1 MPGLKR
7 DNTRSPDWPPAK
19 QTCGLGTR
27 KCVARLPYSLAGQA
41 CTAEPAGPAGAH
53 QRVLDVQRVALQR
66 GVAALQRGGWVARL
80 ALHLVVLVCLV
91 GIGLHGQRPADAALL
106 RVAQHLRAHSGG
118 ASPAPATQALGTFR
132 SLPLLVTA
140 KPCCTRRSTAPADT
154 FGRHSDRCVCGHAGN
169 VPLSSYAYIKRQ
181 RMPGLQGPCMLSSR
195 SARFWARV
203 RTRGEAQRTE

>member
-66 GVAALQRGGWVARL
+66 GVAALQRGVWVARL

-106 RVAQHLRAHSGG
+106 RVAQHLRARLCG
-118 ASPAPATQALGTFR
+118 AAGLLRAGRQDAGRLWEGCWYTHLRRTQAG
-132 SLPLLVTA
+132 
-140 KPCCTRRSTAPADT
+140 TRRY
-154 FGRHSDRCVCGHAGN
+154 GR
-169 VPLSSYAYIKRQ
+169 
-181 RMPGLQGPCMLSSR
+181 
-195 SARFWARV
+195 
-203 RTRGEAQRTE
+203 